1 MASKTNATGRAK
13 KTNATGKKSAPKP
26 KATGSKKSAEVGSKN
41 PAGENAAD
49 GENAHNT
56 RYKMRAQVL
65 KRHGEVVKNYAAL
78 AGGHAARVK
87 TKRHGSPYSS
97 DEIADLLCRLTDL
110 EKENGELQKE
120 NGELRTLLASK
131 EQEDANG
138 TNELCRVLKYVLE
151 ECRKW
156 NLVWVGLNKVAPLE
170 PDEMEFLLGFP
181 KDHTR
186 GISRTERGHTCYGE
200 SSTTQIN
207 SLEYQGVSAGVQN
220 EEIQR
225 VSHLEN
231 LLLEVEPYAPPTVQK
246 QIKAAMRPQVETN
259 KAAKRQQVKYLYE
272 KHVGSKIDSEYEEK
286 DVFDINHYAI
296 SEENFV
302 EAFKPTGNMH
312 SDVVNAQLSIWNSQ
326 YHDRIYLSTYSA
338 VSTFMKPREG
348 RCVRTDEGRS
358 GC

>member
-1 MASKTNATGRAK
+1 M
-13 KTNATGKKSAPKP
+13 
-26 KATGSKKSAEVGSKN
+26 
-41 PAGENAAD
+41 
-49 GENAHNT
+49 
-56 RYKMRAQVL
+56 
-65 KRHGEVVKNYAAL
+65 
-78 AGGHAARVK
+78 
-87 TKRHGSPYSS
+87 
-97 DEIADLLCRLTDL
+97 
-110 EKENGELQKE
+110 
-120 NGELRTLLASK
+120 
-131 EQEDANG
+131 
-138 TNELCRVLKYVLE
+138 
-151 ECRKW
+151 
-156 NLVWVGLNKVAPLE
+156 
-170 PDEMEFLLGFP
+170 
-181 KDHTR
+181 
-186 GISRTERGHTCYGE
+186 
-200 SSTTQIN
+200 
-207 SLEYQGVSAGVQN
+207 EYQGVSAGVQN